1 MPAAKAVASLSPAKQ
16 VAGFIDKF
24 EPALAR
30 RVRAARA
37 VLRTRYF
44 PTANELVYDNYNALA
59 IGYSSTER
67 VSDVVLSLAVFAKGV
82 NLYFYYGKALDDP
95 DKLLCGNGN
104 QGRFI
109 RLDDVAQLDDRRVAS
124 LIRAGIAFGDT
135 PMPQTGRGSTIVKS
149 ISAKQ
154 RPRRPALKWRAG
166 KK

>member
-1 MPAAKAVASLSPAKQ
+1 MAAVKPVAAVSPAKQ

-24 EPALAR
+24 EPALAK
-30 RVRAARA
+30 RVRAART

-59 IGYSSTER
+59 IGYSSTDR
-67 VSDVVLSLAVFAKGV
+67 VSDVVVSLAVFAKGV

-95 DKLLCGNGN
+95 DKLLQGNGN

-124 LIRAGIAFGDT
+124 LIQAGIAFGDT
-135 PMPQTGRGSTIVKS
+135 PMPKSGRGSTIVKS
-149 ISAKQ
+149 ISTKQ
-154 RPRRPALKWRAG
+154 RPRRPVSK
-166 KK
+166 

>member
-1 MPAAKAVASLSPAKQ
+1 MPAAKPAAPTSPAKQ
-16 VAGFIDKF
+16 VAGFIAKF
-24 EPALAR
+24 EPALAK

-95 DKLLCGNGN
+95 DKLLRGNGN

-109 RLDDVAQLDDRRVAS
+109 RLDDVAQLDDRRVAA
-124 LIRAGIAFGDT
+124 LIRAGTAFGDT
-135 PMPQTGRGSTIVKS
+135 PMPKTGRGSTIVKS

-154 RPRRPALKWRAG
+154 RPRRPAAR
-166 KK
+166 

>member
-1 MPAAKAVASLSPAKQ
+1 MPTAKSSASSSPAKQ
-16 VAGFIDKF
+16 VAAFIDKF

-37 VLRTRYF
+37 VLRRRYF
-44 PTANELVYDNYNALA
+44 STANELVYDNYNALA

-95 DKLLCGNGN
+95 DKLLQGNGN

-109 RLDDVAQLDDRRVAS
+109 RLDDVAQLDDRGVAA
-124 LIRAGIAFGDT
+124 LIQAGIAFGDT
-135 PMPQTGRGSTIVKS
+135 PMPKTGRGSTIIKS

-154 RPRRPALKWRAG
+154 RPRRPASK
-166 KK
+166 

>member
-1 MPAAKAVASLSPAKQ
+1 MPAVKPAASASPAKQ
-16 VAGFIDKF
+16 VAGFIEKF
-24 EPALAR
+24 EPALAK

-37 VLRTRYF
+37 VLRKRYF

-82 NLYFYYGKALDDP
+82 NLYFYYGRALDDP
-95 DKLLCGNGN
+95 DKLLQGNGN

-124 LIRAGIAFGDT
+124 LIQAGIEFGDT
-135 PMPQTGRGSTIVKS
+135 PMPKTGRGSTIIKS

-154 RPRRPALKWRAG
+154 RPRRPG
-166 KK
+166 KPSQGAS

>member
-1 MPAAKAVASLSPAKQ
+1 MPAVKPAAPTSPAKQ
-16 VAGFIDKF
+16 VAAFIDKF
-24 EPALAR
+24 EPALAK

-95 DKLLCGNGN
+95 DKLLQGNGN

-109 RLDDVAQLDDRRVAS
+109 RLDDVAQLDDRGVAS

-135 PMPQTGRGSTIVKS
+135 PMPKTGRGSTIIKS

-154 RPRRPALKWRAG
+154 RPRRPAPK
-166 KK
+166 